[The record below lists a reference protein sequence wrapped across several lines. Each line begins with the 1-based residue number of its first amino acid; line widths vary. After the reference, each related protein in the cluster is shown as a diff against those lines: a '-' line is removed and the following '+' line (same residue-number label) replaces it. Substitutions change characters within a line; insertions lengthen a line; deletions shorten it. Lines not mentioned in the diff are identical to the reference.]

1 MRSVSISSLFPANV
15 KYEKKEL
22 KEVFLWHVEI
32 PTKWKVYKSFSR
44 SKHRP
49 PCWKCSVYVTLTQT
63 VWISLESPL
72 YGLTRSLEQYFF
84 ALCDFAWQSD
94 VTLRLLIVQ
103 KCNNK
108 KTWVFVFFRICF
120 YLSMCKIT
128 FFSCFVVIS
137 NVFTSQFINDSV
149 SLRIE
154 PLTVRN
160 CSPWRWHK
168 TLSASAIS
176 KQVSRRCINFP
187 HELTC
192 QILTNQNIKIGRRAW
207 STRDS

>member
-1 MRSVSISSLFPANV
+1 M
-15 KYEKKEL
+15 L
-22 KEVFLWHVEI
+22 KVFRLCYSYINSWI
-32 PTKWKVYKSFSR
+32 P
-44 SKHRP
+44 
-49 PCWKCSVYVTLTQT
+49 
-63 VWISLESPL
+63 LESPL

-84 ALCDFAWQSD
+84 ALCEFAWQSD

-120 YLSMCKIT
+120 HLSMCKIT

-137 NVFTSQFINDSV
+137 NVFTRFINDSV

-160 CSPWRWHK
+160 CSPCDLFSLLKFGFVGVHQYSSLN
-168 TLSASAIS
+168 TLLSYLQYRLW
-176 KQVSRRCINFP
+176 KLKP
-187 HELTC
+187 
-192 QILTNQNIKIGRRAW
+192 G
-207 STRDS
+207 